1 MTERLDEKLGMA
13 RIVLDG
19 LKDGP
24 MRWTPLTKI
33 VVKKSPSPW
42 ETQVII
48 KWLLTNSYIERSERG
63 LYCITEKGKALL
75 MCI

>member
-1 MTERLDEKLGMA
+1 MTERLDEKLSMA
-13 RIVLDG
+13 RIVLDR

-42 ETQVII
+42 EAQVMIR
-48 KWLLTNSYIERSERG
+48 WLLKNGYIERPERG
-63 LYCITEKGKALL
+63 MYAITEKGKKFLKS
-75 MCI
+75 I